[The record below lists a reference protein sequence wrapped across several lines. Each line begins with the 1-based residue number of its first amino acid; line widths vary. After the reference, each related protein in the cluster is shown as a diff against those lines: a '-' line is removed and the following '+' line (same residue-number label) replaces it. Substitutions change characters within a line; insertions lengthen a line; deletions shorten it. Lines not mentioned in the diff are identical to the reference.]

1 MRRDGDDC
9 NLALLWAIAPEDSV
23 GTGRAILNVRLEDFR
38 VRVVGVLDR
47 VVFMCLKARV
57 ARICLEK
64 FNALYN
70 LFSSEKCN
78 NAMIPIGGR
87 QFYYQ

>member
-38 VRVVGVLDR
+38 VRVVGVLDG
-47 VVFMCLKARV
+47 VVFVCLEARV
-57 ARICLEK
+57 ARICL
-64 FNALYN
+64 
-70 LFSSEKCN
+70 
-78 NAMIPIGGR
+78 GGV
-87 QFYYQ
+87 QPTLQLV